1 MNMRSVP
8 LKDLSWMAGLG
19 HAAGAVGAFHVGYS
33 FSHFSFLIVIYLYC
47 LLNLARLPTSRRA
60 FYFGLAIGLMTVGP
74 QLNCFYNIFG
84 WAAVALWLILAFWI
98 AVFVLLARLCRTN
111 FSSVPAAVLVPFV
124 WTGLEYFRSEL
135 YYLRFSWLNVGYVF
149 SDTAQWLPLKQL
161 GVYGIGLLLVAI
173 VSALSLLSANKQM
186 GAGLG
191 LVAALAAITNAP
203 QPASPQPADSPADL
217 QVAGVQLEF
226 PPEAEVLLMLN
237 KAVRAHP
244 QAQLLVLSE
253 YTFDGP
259 VPEKVKMWC
268 RDHQRYLA
276 TGGKDWISD
285 SEFFDSVFVVDPHG
299 DVVFKQAKSVP
310 IQFFKDGLPA
320 RNQSLWES
328 PWGRIGFCICY
339 DLSYTRVTD
348 RLVRLGAQAL
358 VVPTMDVVEWG
369 KTEHLLH
376 GRVAPVRAAEYGIP
390 IFRVASSGVSQLID
404 ARGQVAASAPFPGQS
419 AMVAGSLSLK
429 APGRLPWDRGVAVLS
444 VFLTAGLIGQ
454 LAWRALRHRF
464 VAEA

>member
-1 MNMRSVP
+1 
-8 LKDLSWMAGLG
+8 MAASK
-19 HAAGAVGAFHVGYS
+19 AARG
-33 FSHFSFLIVIYLYC
+33 
-47 LLNLARLPTSRRA
+47 
-60 FYFGLAIGLMTVGP
+60 
-74 QLNCFYNIFG
+74 
-84 WAAVALWLILAFWI
+84 
-98 AVFVLLARLCRTN
+98 
-111 FSSVPAAVLVPFV
+111 
-124 WTGLEYFRSEL
+124 
-135 YYLRFSWLNVGYVF
+135 
-149 SDTAQWLPLKQL
+149 
-161 GVYGIGLLLVAI
+161 YGIGLLLVAV
-173 VSALSLLSANKQM
+173 VSALSLLSANKRM

-203 QPASPQPADSPADL
+203 QPANPQLADSPANL

-226 PPEAEVLLMLN
+226 PLEAEVLLMLN
-237 KAVRAHP
+237 KVVRTHP

-276 TGGKDWISD
+276 AGGKDWISNL
-285 SEFFDSVFVVDPHG
+285 EFFDSVFVVDPHG

-320 RNQSLWES
+320 RKQSLWES

-390 IFRVASSGVSQLID
+390 IFRVASSGVSQLVD
-404 ARGQVAASAPFPGQS
+404 ARGWVAASAAFPGQS

-429 APGRLPWDRGVAVLS
+429 VPGRLPWDRAVAVLS

-464 VAEA
+464 AAGA